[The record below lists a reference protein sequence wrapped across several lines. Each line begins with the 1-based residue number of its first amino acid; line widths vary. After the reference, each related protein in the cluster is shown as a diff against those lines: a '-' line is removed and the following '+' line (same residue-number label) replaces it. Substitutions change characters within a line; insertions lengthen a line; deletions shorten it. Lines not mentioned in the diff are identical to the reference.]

1 MRAKHECWGILRL
14 TISEFVW
21 LIAINLLI
29 FQSPMKDVTPFANYF
44 DEFAT
49 VGLLVSSVFVFILRN
64 GKANRLFSNQ
74 ELIGLVFLV
83 GFTLVGLLGNYYS
96 GIQMNVKPIL
106 VDLLACTKFVLVY
119 FSSIVVFDDKHQL
132 YRVLLQEAKFLLI
145 VMIPFA
151 LLNQFFDFG
160 MRFDRRYGLHSFN
173 FLFKHPSTYSQILAG
188 ILLLLLT
195 DAGSNKKWIAVCLAL
210 ISLSL
215 RSTSIAF
222 SAACIVLLINGVSGK
237 MRLTQ
242 LMLIGISVVSFG
254 WGQIQYYFFSIDGG
268 ARARL
273 TAVSLEIANR
283 FSPIGSGFATY
294 ASNITAQPGYYSP
307 LYYQY
312 GLNSVHGLVPGDIS
326 FLSDTFWP
334 IVVGQ
339 FGWMGLI
346 LFIFCLLSLLIGRIS
361 FSKNHGASW
370 KIAGLFFIYLLLASA
385 GSPAFFHPNAVL
397 FTICFALA
405 NGELLACSNTSA
417 DDVI

>member
-1 MRAKHECWGILRL
+1 MYSKHECWGILQI
-14 TISEFVW
+14 TVSELVW

-29 FQSPMKDVTPFANYF
+29 FQSPMKDVTFLANYF

-49 VGLLVSSVFVFILRN
+49 VGLLASSVVAFVLRRD
-64 GKANRLFSNQ
+64 KTDRLFSNL
-74 ELIGLVFLV
+74 ELFSLVFLAA
-83 GFTLVGLLGNYYS
+83 FAFVGLLGNYYS
-96 GIQMNVKPIL
+96 GIQMNAKPIL

-119 FSSIVVFDDKHQL
+119 FSSTVVFNGKHQL

-151 LLNQFFDFG
+151 VLNQFSDFG
-160 MRFDRRYGLHSFN
+160 MRFDRRYGLYSFH
-173 FLFKHPSTYSQILAG
+173 FLFKHPSTYSQLLSG
-188 ILLLLLT
+188 ILLLLLS
-195 DAGSNKKWIAVCLAL
+195 DARSNKKWIAVCLVL
-210 ISLSL
+210 ITLSL

-237 MRLTQ
+237 MRFTQ
-242 LMLIGISVVSFG
+242 LMLIGISVVFFG
-254 WGQIQYYFFSIDGG
+254 WGQIQYYFFDVDGG

-312 GLNSVHGLVPGDIS
+312 GLNYVHGLVPGDIS

-334 IVVGQ
+334 IIVGQ

-346 LFIFCLLSLLIGRIS
+346 LFLFCLFSLLIGRIS
-361 FSKNHGASW
+361 FSKKHGASW
-370 KIAGLFFIYLLLASA
+370 KITGLFFIYLFLTSA
-385 GSPAFFHPNAVL
+385 GSPAFFHPNVVL

-405 NGELLACSNTSA
+405 NGELLTSSNTSA
-417 DDVI
+417 DAGI